1 MREKESSGDIKTLQE
16 FYGFKEYINT
26 FGIKHPY
33 PHGKIKVFQKL
44 WFHVSHLMWSKKL
57 ISNYFKNDTDN
68 HFLTRSDWVAYFLA
82 KQGSKVTFECH
93 QTSKVR
99 DFVIKRI
106 GNLQNVKLVF
116 LNEILK
122 NDYGSVR
129 NSIVLHNAAD
139 EALFSSNEKKD
150 DNLII
155 FLGNLNRFKD
165 SRGINEIVSW
175 FSDNYLKENF
185 KLEIIGGSILDC
197 ENLDLLI
204 KHLGLSNYIKT
215 SPWVSRK
222 IAAEKLSRSKIGLLL
237 NTSKNKHSYFHTSPL
252 KYFEYLMSGLTVVAV
267 DFPSHRTLPMN
278 ENIIFFES
286 NNKNEFIN
294 ALKKVNDSF
303 YLTKSERYSIS
314 LNYRVEKLINFIF

>member
-1 MREKESSGDIKTLQE
+1 MASKQSKINYLTYQTFPAQSANSLQTVSNLKYLVKNGIEVNLYFPLREKESSGDIKTLQE

-175 FSDNYLKENF
+175 FQ
-185 KLEIIGGSILDC
+185 ITI
-197 ENLDLLI
+197 
-204 KHLGLSNYIKT
+204 
-215 SPWVSRK
+215 
-222 IAAEKLSRSKIGLLL
+222 
-237 NTSKNKHSYFHTSPL
+237 
-252 KYFEYLMSGLTVVAV
+252 
-267 DFPSHRTLPMN
+267 
-278 ENIIFFES
+278 
-286 NNKNEFIN
+286 
-294 ALKKVNDSF
+294 
-303 YLTKSERYSIS
+303 
-314 LNYRVEKLINFIF
+314 